1 MLQTCSEAREVV
13 LGSFNEIPDCG
24 FKIAYPVYL
33 STEDILYFGR
43 LNELE
48 DFASRGCGDCVRES
62 GVRRVAVWLN
72 YMQGMSDIDIIS
84 ILTGS
89 TLRELAGSKRL
100 IEVLY

>member
-1 MLQTCSEAREVV
+1 MLHTCSEAREVV
-13 LGSFNEIPDCG
+13 LGSFNEISDCG

-33 STEDILYFGR
+33 STEAILYFGR

-48 DFASRGCGDCVRES
+48 DFAARGCGDCVRES

-72 YMQGMSDIDIIS
+72 YIQGMSDIDVIS
-84 ILTGS
+84 VYTGS
-89 TLRELAGSKRL
+89 TLWELAGSKRI